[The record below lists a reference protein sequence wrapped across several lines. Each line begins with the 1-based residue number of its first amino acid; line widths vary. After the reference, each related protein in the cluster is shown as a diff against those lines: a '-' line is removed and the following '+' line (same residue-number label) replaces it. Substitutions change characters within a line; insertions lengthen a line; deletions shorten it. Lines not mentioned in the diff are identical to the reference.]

1 MWLGQNWFSLAETLG
16 IVAGLLFTAFTVRQ
30 DIRERRLTNLMALTG
45 QHRDIWKTLYE
56 RPGLARLLSPAAN
69 PERQPLTRQETLF
82 VTLVVLHLS
91 TVHRAIKHGLVSQV
105 GGSGRTSGGS
115 SACRCRGRCGSRS
128 SHSRTRILRNSS
140 KRAGGRRRPIRSR
153 VVVRLA
159 VKFSCRR
166 NGG

>member
-1 MWLGQNWFSLAETLG
+1 MGVWAWIGQNWFSLAETLG

-30 DIRERRLTNLMALTG
+30 DIRERRLANLMALTG

-105 GGSGRTSGGS
+105 GGVRQDIRWFFTLPLPRAVWEQIKPFQDRDFAEFVE
-115 SACRCRGRCGSRS
+115 ACR
-128 SHSRTRILRNSS
+128 
-140 KRAGGRRRPIRSR
+140 RAEEADGE
-153 VVVRLA
+153 
-159 VKFSCRR
+159 
-166 NGG
+166 

>member
-1 MWLGQNWFSLAETLG
+1 M
-16 IVAGLLFTAFTVRQ
+16 AGLLFTAFTVRQ

-91 TVHRAIKHGLVSQV
+91 SVHRIIKHQLVSQV
-105 GGSGRTSGGS
+105 GGPAGRPVVLRPAAAAGGVGADQAIPRPGFCGIRRSVPAGGGS
-115 SACRCRGRCGSRS
+115 R
-128 SHSRTRILRNSS
+128 
-140 KRAGGRRRPIRSR
+140 
-153 VVVRLA
+153 
-159 VKFSCRR
+159 F
-166 NGG
+166 